1 MDIVV
6 NNMEKEY
13 DIDSLIGEMDFVS
26 NQLVEVKKD
35 VYLTN
40 REIDV
45 LNQYKIP
52 YQQCQSLKEI
62 LFEIEDIIQDMD
74 IVDEELDL
82 VSGSI
87 AERDYYQNTN
97 K

>member
-1 MDIVV
+1 MK
-6 NNMEKEY
+6 EEY
-13 DIDSLIGEMDFVS
+13 DISSLVGEMDFVS
-26 NQLVEVKKD
+26 DQLVEVGKNM
-35 VYLTN
+35 YLTN
-40 REIDV
+40 REINV

-52 YQQCQSLKEI
+52 YQKCQNLKEV
-62 LFEIEDIIQDMD
+62 LYEIEEVIQDMD

-82 VSGSI
+82 ISSTI

>member
-1 MDIVV
+1 MK
-6 NNMEKEY
+6 EEY
-13 DIDSLIGEMDFVS
+13 DISSLVGEMDFVS
-26 NQLVEVKKD
+26 NQLVKVGKEL
-35 VYLTN
+35 YLTN

-45 LNQYKIP
+45 LKQFKIP
-52 YQQCQSLKEI
+52 YQNCNNLKEV
-62 LFEIEDIIQDMD
+62 LFEIEEVIQDMD

-82 VSGSI
+82 ISSSI

>member
-1 MDIVV
+1 
-6 NNMEKEY
+6 MEKEY
-13 DIDSLIGEMDFVS
+13 DIDSLVGEMDFVS

-62 LFEIEDIIQDMD
+62 LFEIEDVMQDMD

>member
-1 MDIVV
+1 MK
-6 NNMEKEY
+6 EEY
-13 DIDSLIGEMDFVS
+13 DISSLVGEMDFVS
-26 NQLVEVKKD
+26 NQLVKVGKEL
-35 VYLTN
+35 YLTN

-45 LNQYKIP
+45 LKQYKIP
-52 YQQCQSLKEI
+52 YQNCNNLKEV
-62 LFEIEDIIQDMD
+62 LFEIEEVIQDMD

-82 VSGSI
+82 ISSSI

>member
-1 MDIVV
+1 MGIVV
-6 NNMEKEY
+6 SKMNQEY
-13 DIDSLIGEMDFVS
+13 DIESLVGEMDFVS
-26 NQLVEVKKD
+26 NQLVEVRKD

-40 REIDV
+40 REIDI

-52 YQQCQSLKEI
+52 YQKCKSLKEI
-62 LFEIEDIIQDMD
+62 LFEIEEILQDMD
-74 IVDEELDL
+74 IVDDELD
-82 VSGSI
+82 SISSSI

>member
-6 NNMEKEY
+6 NSMEKEY